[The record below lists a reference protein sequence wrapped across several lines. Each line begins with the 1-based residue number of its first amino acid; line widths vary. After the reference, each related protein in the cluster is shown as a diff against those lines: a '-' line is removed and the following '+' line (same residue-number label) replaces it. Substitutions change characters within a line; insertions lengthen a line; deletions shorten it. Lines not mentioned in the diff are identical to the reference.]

1 MALKDDLVRL
11 VQDNE
16 VQRLSVLLGRFNPF
30 EVLKIG
36 HYELRHTNTLAW
48 LLDPDANHGLGDTF
62 LRAFIAQLGPF
73 NGTEP
78 LANRFET
85 AADQSV
91 TVRREVRLNQ
101 LHKEASAAERLD
113 LVEDGEPMQDG
124 AIDILIDGDGWG
136 LAIEAKVRNGEG
148 PGQLQNYLGALTNYA
163 AEGKFVPVY
172 LTINGDPPSVEGW
185 MPANWQENVI
195 GPLENALKIRQDLH
209 PDIRFFLGSYLQT
222 LKQHAGDGNDA
233 ETLAADLVRD
243 ERIAGPLRNLQEAL
257 GNNPLEKDVERLLR
271 RHAPVI
277 RLLLDQL
284 VSPAALRA
292 KKIETLL
299 KEKGFCRLGGADSY
313 ISFVPTTWKETFPEM
328 ISIRGG
334 SVVFEVSN
342 RAPNMAIKLMV
353 PSLGEKVQDA
363 LVAQRRE
370 LVRLIHTSQNTQ
382 VFPGAFYAVGG
393 EEPQPRP
400 ATPRYYSVYR
410 TAFQMVEGQAGDE
423 LTNWINNTLDF
434 IKKPVLTV
442 LEPLMKEAG
451 LS

>member
-16 VQRLSVLLGRFNPF
+16 VQRLSVLLRRFNPF

-73 NGTEP
+73 SGTES

-91 TVRREVRLNQ
+91 TVRREVRLRQ
-101 LHKEASAAERLD
+101 LKSNTSEEKRLG
-113 LVEDGEPMQDG
+113 LVADGEPKQNG

-136 LAIEAKVRNGEG
+136 LAIEAKVRSVEG
-148 PGQLQNYLGALTNYA
+148 RGQLQNYLDALKNYA
-163 AEGKFVPVY
+163 EENKFVPVY

-185 MPANWQENVI
+185 ITANWQENVI
-195 GPLENALKIRQDLH
+195 GPLENALEIRQDLH

-222 LKQHAGDGNDA
+222 LKRHAGDGNEA
-233 ETLAADLVRD
+233 ETLAAELARD
-243 ERIAGPLRNLQEAL
+243 ERIAGPLRQLKQEL
-257 GNNPLEKDVERLLR
+257 KGKKLDEDVKRLLR
-271 RHAPVI
+271 HHAPVI

-292 KKIETLL
+292 NTIETLL
-299 KEKGFCRLGGADSY
+299 EDKGFDRLGGADSY
-313 ISFVPTTWKETFPEM
+313 ISFVPKAWKEAFPKM
-328 ISIRGG
+328 IGIRGG
-334 SVVFEVSN
+334 CVVFEVSN

-353 PSLGEKVQDA
+353 PSLGENVKDA

-382 VFPGAFYAVGG
+382 VFPGAFYAGT
-393 EEPQPRP
+393 QMPRP
-400 ATPRYYSVYR
+400 ATDRYYSVYR
-410 TAFQMVEGQAGDE
+410 ETFRMDKDTTEKDMNAWISSTLESINKDVLQVLKE
-423 LTNWINNTLDF
+423 LMEKAELN
-434 IKKPVLTV
+434 
-442 LEPLMKEAG
+442 
-451 LS
+451 